1 MTIGSSAQIMA
12 EGDVNLYAGMDALG
26 IPGVLC
32 TVARTDLFNQTP
44 FAIETNPTAEAKVTQ
59 NNLITTAAGSSIK
72 SVGHISLL
80 TTKGTV
86 IADGIGIGKDLSLQF
101 AEDVAKAFGAGN
113 ISLEIRTGT
122 SRRNSLTGVEV
133 DGDVHSGIRNKQ
145 RLVIGYN
152 SSDKSIQILEQT
164 DGIAYETSTENI
176 VANMFTRLR
185 ELEDLVAQYDP
196 DSTVAQAC
204 RIEINY
210 IKQEL
215 LSLGYAE
222 KKIVEGKEEIY
233 PIRYVEAPFIT
244 VHDTVARSGKVTVS
258 ADYLA
263 GSGSLR
269 APRDAEISI
278 INQSPWFLRVQRL
291 TVDADGGFVY
301 FNNRPVTSSSDIND
315 MNVAGSPIANL
326 TLDSGGSGGTTPI
339 IEILNS
345 YESPPGQ
352 SSAPPDMEL
361 IGDIINTAG
370 TVTISNKE
378 GSIKMYGVGGVA
390 PAIIAHTI
398 HLTAGRDIVQSYYD
412 GFRHI
417 GGDPQD
423 CNEDAQRNYEASGR
437 NDSNNDLD
445 WDATGSIVAG
455 RNVLISARYLNING
469 KIQSG
474 IPEWGIT
481 LEGDDEYYDMGWR
494 WVENPDWVETGR
506 PHEWEG
512 DKWEYKRVVLSLE
525 EYLDYLRD
533 EWIAAGRPSVTDLRS
548 IPALGP
554 FAGGDVPI

>member
-1 MTIGSSAQIMA
+1 MLSEQKTRKQAFAFRRFNVAAGSGGVAGGSAASSVSDIALDTYATIGSNAKVAVIGDIFNPGRTDFSAVNSIAASDKVKLDAGGVIAIAGSESRIRVNQSNAEVRMQGGATLDSVGTVNLGARTSADLYASANTKTYGAASAAQGTSEAAINTSNRVTIGSSAQIMA

-101 AEDVAKAFGAGN
+101 AEDVAKAFGAGD

-122 SRRNSLTGVEV
+122 SRRNSLTGVVV

-210 IKQEL
+210 IKEEL

-222 KKIVEGKEEIY
+222 KRIVGGEEEIY

-326 TLDSGGSGGTTPI
+326 TLDSGGSGR
-339 IEILNS
+339 L
-345 YESPPGQ
+345 Q
-352 SSAPPDMEL
+352 SS
-361 IGDIINTAG
+361 
-370 TVTISNKE
+370 
-378 GSIKMYGVGGVA
+378 
-390 PAIIAHTI
+390 
-398 HLTAGRDIVQSYYD
+398 
-412 GFRHI
+412 
-417 GGDPQD
+417 
-423 CNEDAQRNYEASGR
+423 
-437 NDSNNDLD
+437 
-445 WDATGSIVAG
+445 
-455 RNVLISARYLNING
+455 RY
-469 KIQSG
+469 
-474 IPEWGIT
+474 
-481 LEGDDEYYDMGWR
+481 
-494 WVENPDWVETGR
+494 
-506 PHEWEG
+506 
-512 DKWEYKRVVLSLE
+512 
-525 EYLDYLRD
+525 
-533 EWIAAGRPSVTDLRS
+533 
-548 IPALGP
+548 
-554 FAGGDVPI
+554 